1 MFDSKKI
8 TDKIFKLETMQFI
21 EIYEASFY
29 LLEDEKKRKVTAKY
43 PSSKAVAFFKGVLRF
58 IHKNNPYFFKEE
70 VNQDD
75 LLVLDVSQLT
85 KELEPDVIFSEIVKT
100 ALKKAYDSNIN
111 IEISNKKS
119 FYQKKLD
126 TNFLRVKRTD
136 IQYSFREFTAIYL
149 TSKVVQLLGEKAVIK
164 QHTREHGVYPPTPKK
179 TIPGFV
185 VYVG

>member
-1 MFDSKKI
+1 M
-8 TDKIFKLETMQFI
+8 
-21 EIYEASFY
+21 
-29 LLEDEKKRKVTAKY
+29 
-43 PSSKAVAFFKGVLRF
+43 
-58 IHKNNPYFFKEE
+58 
-70 VNQDD
+70 
-75 LLVLDVSQLT
+75 VLDVSQLT